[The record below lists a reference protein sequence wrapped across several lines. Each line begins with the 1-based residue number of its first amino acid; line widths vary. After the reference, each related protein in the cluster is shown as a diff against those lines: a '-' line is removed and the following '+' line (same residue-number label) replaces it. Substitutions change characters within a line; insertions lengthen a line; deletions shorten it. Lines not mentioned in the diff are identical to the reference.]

1 MINSLFIGGSTN
13 DFQFTSN
20 KNRYYSSTS
29 TTKCFSKE
37 KLEDVIVSVM
47 RIDSFRTFYKGQF
60 LKNVNFIASKMHDL
74 ALRIFTTPAWLVKDV
89 FTLPFKKVTP
99 SFTSNLQII
108 EYKERM
114 NLAGVLYDTWKGR

>member
-1 MINSLFIGGSTN
+1 MINSLFIGGFSH

-20 KNRYYSSTS
+20 KNRCFSSTS

-47 RIDSFRTFYKGQF
+47 RIDSFKTFYKGQF
-60 LKNVNFIASKMHDL
+60 SKNVNYIASKMHDL
-74 ALRIFTTPAWLVKDV
+74 ALRIFTTPAWFVKDV

-99 SFTSNLQII
+99 AFTSNLQIV
-108 EYKERM
+108 EYKERVDFSYR
-114 NLAGVLYDTWKGR
+114 LSKLIQY